1 MMDKLDKHPSWFK
14 LKVERRELVKQL
26 APETAVNVLL
36 ACWDY
41 LETGER
47 PTGLS
52 PIEDVALSAFL
63 PDLEEAWQ
71 KYKRYARPC
80 STVRYRHVTKRQRWY
95 PRPSVGYAHQGSRNK
110 CSHAARREDRAADSR
125 GRRRRGDRTGR
136 GRRLRQNILA
146 VERAG

>member
-47 PTGLS
+47 PTRLS

-71 KYKRYARPC
+71 KYMQRVKNGAAGGRP
-80 STVRYRHVTKRQRWY
+80 
-95 PRPSVGYAHQGSRNK
+95 PSSQ
-110 CSHAARREDRAADSR
+110 
-125 GRRRRGDRTGR
+125 
-136 GRRLRQNILA
+136 
-146 VERAG
+146 

>member
-36 ACWDY
+36 ACFDY

-52 PIEDVALSAFL
+52 PIEDVALSAFF
-63 PDLEEAWQ
+63 PELEEAWQ
-71 KYKRYARPC
+71 RYMQR
-80 STVRYRHVTKRQRWY
+80 VRNGATGG
-95 PRPSVGYAHQGSRNK
+95 RPSNNQ
-110 CSHAARREDRAADSR
+110 
-125 GRRRRGDRTGR
+125 
-136 GRRLRQNILA
+136 
-146 VERAG
+146 

>member
-52 PIEDVALSAFL
+52 PIEDVALSAVL

-71 KYKRYARPC
+71 KYMQRVKNGAAGGRP
-80 STVRYRHVTKRQRWY
+80 
-95 PRPSVGYAHQGSRNK
+95 PSSQ
-110 CSHAARREDRAADSR
+110 
-125 GRRRRGDRTGR
+125 
-136 GRRLRQNILA
+136 
-146 VERAG
+146 

>member
-71 KYKRYARPC
+71 KYMQRIKNGAMGGRP
-80 STVRYRHVTKRQRWY
+80 
-95 PRPSVGYAHQGSRNK
+95 PSSQ
-110 CSHAARREDRAADSR
+110 
-125 GRRRRGDRTGR
+125 
-136 GRRLRQNILA
+136 
-146 VERAG
+146 

>member
-1 MMDKLDKHPSWFK
+1 MSKLDKHPSWFK

-36 ACWDY
+36 ACFDY

-52 PIEDVALSAFL
+52 PIEDVALSAFF

-71 KYKRYARPC
+71 RYMQRVRNGAAGGRPPNN
-80 STVRYRHVTKRQRWY
+80 Q
-95 PRPSVGYAHQGSRNK
+95 
-110 CSHAARREDRAADSR
+110 
-125 GRRRRGDRTGR
+125 
-136 GRRLRQNILA
+136 
-146 VERAG
+146 

>member
-41 LETGER
+41 LER

-71 KYKRYARPC
+71 KYMQRVKNGAAGGRP
-80 STVRYRHVTKRQRWY
+80 
-95 PRPSVGYAHQGSRNK
+95 PSSQ
-110 CSHAARREDRAADSR
+110 
-125 GRRRRGDRTGR
+125 
-136 GRRLRQNILA
+136 
-146 VERAG
+146 

>member
-71 KYKRYARPC
+71 KYMQRIKNGATGGRPPC
-80 STVRYRHVTKRQRWY
+80 SQ
-95 PRPSVGYAHQGSRNK
+95 
-110 CSHAARREDRAADSR
+110 
-125 GRRRRGDRTGR
+125 
-136 GRRLRQNILA
+136 
-146 VERAG
+146 

>member
-47 PTGLS
+47 PTG
-52 PIEDVALSAFL
+52 F
-63 PDLEEAWQ
+63 W
-71 KYKRYARPC
+71 R
-80 STVRYRHVTKRQRWY
+80 
-95 PRPSVGYAHQGSRNK
+95 
-110 CSHAARREDRAADSR
+110 
-125 GRRRRGDRTGR
+125 
-136 GRRLRQNILA
+136 
-146 VERAG
+146 